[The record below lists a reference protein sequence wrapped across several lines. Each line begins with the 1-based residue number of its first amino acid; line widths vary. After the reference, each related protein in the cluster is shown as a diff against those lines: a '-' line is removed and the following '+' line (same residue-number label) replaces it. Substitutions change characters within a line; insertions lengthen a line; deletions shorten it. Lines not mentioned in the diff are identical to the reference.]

1 MSFHLSTSG
10 SHLLQTFC
18 ICGHLALD
26 SVWFSRRYFIFI
38 FLVFGSAR
46 GVSAHGYSTVNPN

>member
-1 MSFHLSTSG
+1 MSCRLSTSG
-10 SHLLQTFC
+10 SHPLQTFY

-26 SVWFSRRYFIFI
+26 SVWFSRRYIF
-38 FLVFGSAR
+38 FLGFGSAR